1 MKRDL
6 WLLAFGL
13 VVGLMGAGLIFLA
26 AGRPRGS
33 AVQLLPPPTPA
44 PILVHVSGGVVN
56 PGVYTLPLDSRV
68 QDAVQAA
75 GGLAPEAIGSSLN
88 LAARVKD
95 GEQLIIPTLRPT
107 ALPVP
112 STARAESGGTR
123 FQAPLET
130 EQPAQ
135 AGKINI
141 NFASLE
147 ELDTLPGIGPV
158 TAQKII
164 DYRQANGPFQ
174 TPEAIMDVSGIGP
187 ATFERIKDLI
197 TVSPTPS

>member
-1 MKRDL
+1 MKRDM

-13 VVGLMGAGLIFLA
+13 VGGLLGAGLLYLA
-26 AGRPRGS
+26 AGRPHGP
-33 AVQLLPPPTPA
+33 AVQLSPPPTSA

-56 PGVYTLPLDSRV
+56 PGVYALPLDSRV

-75 GGLAPEAIGSSLN
+75 GGLAPEAMGSSLN
-88 LAARVKD
+88 LAARVRD
-95 GEQLIIPTLRPT
+95 GDQLIIPTLRPT
-107 ALPVP
+107 SLPVL
-112 STARAESGGTR
+112 STTQAETGGTR
-123 FQAPLET
+123 FQAPLAT
-130 EQPAQ
+130 EQPTQ

-141 NFASLE
+141 NSAGLE

-174 TPEAIMDVSGIGP
+174 TLEAIMDVSGIGP
-187 ATFERIKDLI
+187 ATFERLKDLI
-197 TVSPTPS
+197 TVDAVP

>member
-13 VVGLMGAGLIFLA
+13 VGGLLGAGLLFLA
-26 AGRPRGS
+26 AGRPRGA
-33 AVQLLPPPTPA
+33 AVQLSPPPTPA

-56 PGVYTLPLDSRV
+56 PGVYALPLDSRV

-75 GGLAPEAIGSSLN
+75 GGLAPEAVGASLN

-95 GEQLIIPTLRPT
+95 GDQLIIPTLKPT
-107 ALPVP
+107 SPPAS
-112 STARAESGGTR
+112 STAQAGTGGTR
-123 FQAPLET
+123 FQAPLAT
-130 EQPAQ
+130 DPPGQ

-141 NFASLE
+141 NLASLE

-158 TAQKII
+158 TARKII

-197 TVSPTPS
+197 TVEPFP